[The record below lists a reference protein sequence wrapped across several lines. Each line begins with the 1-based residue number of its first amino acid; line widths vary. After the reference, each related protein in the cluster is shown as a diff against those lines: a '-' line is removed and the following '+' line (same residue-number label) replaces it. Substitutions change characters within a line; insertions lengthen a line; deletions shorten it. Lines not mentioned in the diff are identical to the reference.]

1 MGMGDSVT
9 TICPVSNGTPHLLGD
24 GESISLTFT
33 WVVNNSPAVTQLE
46 TMVFN
51 TEKVRTNQVFF
62 IYSVLWQRND
72 SQQSLLLVLIRQQR
86 V

>member
-24 GESISLTFT
+24 GELTSLTFT